1 MEVTRKSSHPPFL
14 KAPSGLFLRIDINI
28 NVQNKDTHLIW
39 EAYLQEGKIT
49 NYFANIGKA
58 LFGKTRDKMT
68 IGEAEQEK
76 LAEILARGGDA
87 AVHQFL
93 ETLEEEGGRQFED
106 FVPSAVK
113 TLVSHL
119 RQGADT
125 AVGGLFVF
133 LKDLGN
139 IFVDV
144 GEDWRKEQIRNRV
157 DIRTEP
163 GLDSDKPIRAADID
177 VEIRKLVKQIK
188 VLKKTA
194 KVFPEIGIEI
204 IDLYG
209 KIKDLEMEFLD
220 IAGFTPKYDRS
231 IWRAAV

>member
-1 MEVTRKSSHPPFL
+1 MR
-14 KAPSGLFLRIDINI
+14 A
-28 NVQNKDTHLIW
+28 KDEYRLIS

-76 LAEILARGGDA
+76 LTEILAQGGDA

-93 ETLEEEGGRQFED
+93 ETLEKEGKGQFED
-106 FVPSAVK
+106 FVPSTVK

-119 RQGADT
+119 RQGAD
-125 AVGGLFVF
+125 AAASGLFVF

-139 IFVDV
+139 MFVDV
-144 GEDWRKEQIRNRV
+144 GEDWRQERIRDRV
-157 DIRTEP
+157 RERTP
-163 GLDSDKPIRAADID
+163 LGSNKSRRAMNID
-177 VEIRKLVKQIK
+177 VEIRKLIKHIK

-194 KVFPEIGIEI
+194 KVFPKIGIEI
-204 IDLYG
+204 TELYG

-220 IAGFTPKYDRS
+220 IAGFEPKYDRS
-231 IWRAAV
+231 IWE